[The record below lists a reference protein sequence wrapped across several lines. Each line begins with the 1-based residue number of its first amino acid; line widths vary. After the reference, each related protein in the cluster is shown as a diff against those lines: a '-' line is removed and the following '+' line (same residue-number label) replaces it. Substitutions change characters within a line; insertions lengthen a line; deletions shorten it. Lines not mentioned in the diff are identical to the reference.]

1 VTLWTLGLS
10 ILLLVFGGLA
20 VDFWRALA
28 LQRELAAVADSM
40 AVAAASGIDEEQY
53 RATGDVIIDPT
64 RATELGIEY
73 VASQDVDLVDLAV
86 TTAPDGS
93 AVVVTVE
100 GTLDLGLMGVFVD
113 QSEPLTIRA
122 GATAEPV
129 LVP

>member
-1 VTLWTLGLS
+1 
-10 ILLLVFGGLA
+10 
-20 VDFWRALA
+20 
-28 LQRELAAVADSM
+28 
-40 AVAAASGIDEEQY
+40 
-53 RATGDVIIDPT
+53 
-64 RATELGIEY
+64 
-73 VASQDVDLVDLAV
+73 V